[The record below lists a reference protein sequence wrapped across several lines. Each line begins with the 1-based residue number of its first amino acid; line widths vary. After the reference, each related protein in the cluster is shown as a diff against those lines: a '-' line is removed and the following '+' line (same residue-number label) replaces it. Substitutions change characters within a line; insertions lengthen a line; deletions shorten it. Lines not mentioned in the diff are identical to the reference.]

1 MHFDGKVNK
10 HNYHRSN
17 EHFRY
22 LINNPNNSSGGNAA
36 LNNLH
41 WEELKPNN
49 LAWAPSNRNCHSAIV
64 YSKYMI
70 IFGGKE
76 GDGKR
81 RYVNDIHIL
90 DLDALSWCCPA
101 KINGNLPEPRM
112 GHTACLFD
120 ENKMIVYGGWNGGK
134 VLDDT
139 WILHIKEI
147 DEGNFFVT
155 WHIISRL

>member
-1 MHFDGKVNK
+1 
-10 HNYHRSN
+10 
-17 EHFRY
+17 
-22 LINNPNNSSGGNAA
+22 
-36 LNNLH
+36 
-41 WEELKPNN
+41 
-49 LAWAPSNRNCHSAIV
+49 
-64 YSKYMI
+64 MI

-90 DLDALSWCCPA
+90 DLDEMTWCTPA
-101 KINGNLPEPRM
+101 KVGGNLPEPRM

-139 WILHIKEI
+139 WILQIAEKDDGI
-147 DEGNFFVT
+147 DFQQKKRYN
-155 WHIISRL
+155 